1 MSSYKSILYEHQT
14 DLRGLKEP
22 AELIRS
28 FTKTAKWYKCRL
40 KKFLP
45 KDPFAEILDLP
56 CGYGNFLYFLKKQ
69 GYKNVLGVDLDP
81 RQIELATSIGLNA
94 LVEDALLFLT
104 NKNNTYDLI
113 SSIDFLEHLEK
124 DELLKF
130 LQLCFKALKKDGQF
144 ILRTPCSDGLFG
156 ARDRYNDLTH
166 EIGFTSGVI
175 RGVLEVI
182 GFKDIVIL
190 DERPQPYKLV
200 NLVRW
205 VLFVAFTGL
214 ANLVLLA
221 IGISPPRVWTTSM
234 WVSTRK

>member
-1 MSSYKSILYEHQT
+1 MSDYKDLLYKHQT

-22 AELIRS
+22 DELIKT

-40 KKFLP
+40 RRSLP
-45 KDPFAEILDLP
+45 ADLFAEILDLP

-69 GYKNVLGVDLDP
+69 GYKNVLGVDFDP
-81 RQIELATSIGLNA
+81 MQIELATSIGLNA
-94 LVEDALLFLT
+94 VVGEGLLFLED
-104 NKNNTYDLI
+104 KIDKYDLI

-130 LQLCFKALKKDGQF
+130 LQLCFKALKKDGRM
-144 ILRTPCSDGLFG
+144 ILRMPCSDGIFG

-166 EIGFTSGVI
+166 EIGFTSGAI
-175 RGVLEVI
+175 NGVLEVA

-205 VLFVAFTGL
+205 VLFAAFTGL

-234 WVSTRK
+234 WISAGK

>member
-22 AELIRS
+22 DDLIRT

-40 KKFLP
+40 KDNLP
-45 KDPFAEILDLP
+45 QNHSAEILDLP
-56 CGYGNFLYFLKKQ
+56 CGYGNFLYFLKTQ
-69 GYKNVLGVDLDP
+69 GYKNVLGVDFDP
-81 RQIELATSIGLNA
+81 QQVELATSIDLNA
-94 LVEDALLFLT
+94 SVGDGLLVLKDKF
-104 NKNNTYDLI
+104 NKYDLI
-113 SSIDFLEHLEK
+113 SSLDFLEHLTK
-124 DELLKF
+124 DNLLEF
-130 LQLCFKALKKDGQF
+130 LQLCSKALKKNGQM
-144 ILRTPCSDGLFG
+144 ILRMPCSDGIFG

-166 EIGFTSGVI
+166 EIGFTSGAI
-175 RGVLEVI
+175 TGVLEVV
-182 GFKDIVIL
+182 GFKDIIIL

-200 NLVRW
+200 NLVRR

-234 WVSTRK
+234 WVCASK

>member
-1 MSSYKSILYEHQT
+1 MSSYKDILYKHQT
-14 DLRGLKEP
+14 DLRGLKKP
-22 AELIRS
+22 DELIWT
-28 FTKTAKWYKCRL
+28 FTKMAKWYQCRL

-94 LVEDALLFLT
+94 VVEEGLSFLEE
-104 NKNNTYDLI
+104 KNDKYDLI
-113 SSIDFLEHLEK
+113 SSIDFLEHLTK
-124 DELLKF
+124 DDLLEF

-144 ILRTPCSDGLFG
+144 MLRIPCSDGLFG

-166 EIGFTSGVI
+166 ETGFTSGVI

-221 IGISPPRVWTTSM
+221 IGISTPRVWTTSM
-234 WVSTRK
+234 WVSARK

>member
-1 MSSYKSILYEHQT
+1 MIRYKDLLYKYQT
-14 DLRGLKEP
+14 DLRGLKKP
-22 AELIRS
+22 DELIKT
-28 FTKTAKWYKCRL
+28 FTKTAKWYNCRL
-40 KKFLP
+40 RKLLP
-45 KDPFAEILDLP
+45 KDPFARILDLP
-56 CGYGNFLYFLKKQ
+56 CGCGNFLYFLKKA
-69 GYKNVLGVDLDP
+69 GYKNILGVDFDY

-94 LVEDALLFLT
+94 VVEEGLLFLE
-104 NKNNTYDLI
+104 NKNDKYDLI

-124 DELLKF
+124 DELLNF

-144 ILRTPCSDGLFG
+144 ILRAPCSDGLFG

-166 EIGFTSGVI
+166 ETGFTSGAI
-175 RGVLEVI
+175 DRALGVV

-234 WVSTRK
+234 WVSARK